1 MIFEELTAEEI
12 IKIACNYHLCDKEG
26 RDSDS
31 IDISYYL
38 TCFAKRIKQ
47 RERDLSVQIIKEL
60 DHQKYGIYRII
71 DALNERHKDDD

>member
-1 MIFEELTAEEI
+1 MIFEELTTEEI
-12 IKIACNYHLCDKEG
+12 IKIACNQGLCDEEG

-38 TCFAKRIKQ
+38 TCFADRISR
-47 RERDLSVQIIKEL
+47 RERNLCVQIIKEL